1 MKDKIINA
9 NGIQKTFANNGE
21 QVHVLSGLD
30 IDIYIYI
37 YIYI

>member
-30 IDIYIYI
+30 IDIYKG
-37 YIYI
+37 